1 MKANFKII
9 STILIILLASLL
21 IAIMIS
27 YYTEPIEITSETV
40 NEFANTNHEI
50 SKVISE
56 NVSGENVITDT
67 NVFDKNSGEMFT
79 DQSGEISGEAS
90 GELIPEKPKDISKT
104 ESLKEISVDKSTT
117 SVIITSEDTMTNKE
131 KREILTELDTTL
143 MDLLDVI
150 DKVQTIDE
158 TRLIIDGSGV
168 QE

>member
-56 NVSGENVITDT
+56 NVSGEIIANIQIT
-67 NVFDKNSGEMFT
+67 SGEN
-79 DQSGEISGEAS
+79 SIISGETS
-90 GELIPEKPKDISKT
+90 EDIKT
-104 ESLKEISVDKSTT
+104 EISTKPVSSVTEKKEDTKKDQ
-117 SVIITSEDTMTNKE
+117 VIIMSEDTMTNKE
-131 KREILTELDTTL
+131 KRE
-143 MDLLDVI
+143 
-150 DKVQTIDE
+150 
-158 TRLIIDGSGV
+158 
-168 QE
+168 